1 MKFAFCIGNGESRKG
16 FNINSLRKYGTIYG
30 ANALFRDLK
39 KPVDHL
45 VCCDRTMAMEAVAA
59 KYDGR
64 VYTRKDW
71 IFTFPYENYNVLPN
85 VPWEESEKYKESFH
99 MGSGLHAVNLAVH
112 NDEDILVCIGH
123 DFWNYND
130 KHNNL
135 YKGSVNYPVPKLLV
149 SPHFWIQQ
157 FELFFKLYPKKQFVF
172 AQPNAKRWPKP
183 KGWNKYTN
191 VNVEN
196 LGSLLN
202 ALDKS

>member
-71 IFTFPYENYNVLPN
+71 IFTFPYENYNVLPD
-85 VPWEESEKYKESFH
+85 VPWEESEKYKESLKDNRYW
-99 MGSGLHAVNLAVH
+99 MSVLKRQYTDGVNPEEV
-112 NDEDILVCIGH
+112 
-123 DFWNYND
+123 
-130 KHNNL
+130 
-135 YKGSVNYPVPKLLV
+135 
-149 SPHFWIQQ
+149 
-157 FELFFKLYPKKQFVF
+157 FEFESK
-172 AQPNAKRWPKP
+172 
-183 KGWNKYTN
+183 
-191 VNVEN
+191 
-196 LGSLLN
+196 LN
-202 ALDKS
+202 ALTVKELQDVAKKYLTKDKVIGMLMPEESK